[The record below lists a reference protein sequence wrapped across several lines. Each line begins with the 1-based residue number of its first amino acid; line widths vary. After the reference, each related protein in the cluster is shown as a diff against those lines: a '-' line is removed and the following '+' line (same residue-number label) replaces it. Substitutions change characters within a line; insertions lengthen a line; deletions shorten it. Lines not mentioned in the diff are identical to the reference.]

1 MRDTQL
7 DCYRGLAMIYV
18 VCFIHVLYWQ
28 DMPLPYKSYFLVE
41 MPVIFFIA
49 GASFRLSAP
58 KGDKALVV
66 SRFKRVFWPYFKY
79 AFLSIALFGFY
90 FYSGDFARWLHYD
103 ALKDILLGIGITD
116 IPYVYHTWFILPYF
130 ILSASSNRLFAWV
143 NTPRSAVF
151 YGVGVLVL
159 IGILDRVELLREG
172 YSQSEFY
179 TTMKHVLCYSLFY
192 VAGYWWYKRLS
203 MSLLLKLA
211 VAFLACYV
219 ISRYFYAHDL
229 QVNKFPPN
237 LNFIFYNAFALSV
250 LAIIFT
256 HIKLFPPP
264 LVAIVE
270 QLRLHH
276 LSVSQLLLHPYGLSL
291 GAGCK
296 LCSLARCGALPT
308 DDALSI
314 GLWHRA
320 GLALSK
326 KPTTKSLTLLT
337 HATDAKNLCL

>member
-1 MRDTQL
+1 MLYISLASCSTMRDTQL

-41 MPVIFFIA
+41 MPIIFFIA

-58 KGDKALVV
+58 KGDRALVV

-90 FYSGDFARWLHYD
+90 FYSGDFSRWLHYD

-250 LAIIFT
+250 LAIIPT
-256 HIKLFPPP
+256 HIKLFPPHWLQLWNNYGYTIYLYHNFFYILMGYL
-264 LVAIVE
+264 LVQV
-270 QLRLHH
+270 
-276 LSVSQLLLHPYGLSL
+276 
-291 GAGCK
+291 AGY
-296 LCSLARCGALPT
+296 LALPGVVRYPLMMLFLLACGT
-308 DDALSI
+308 GLGWLCQKSQRLNRLLS
-314 GLWHRA
+314 
-320 GLALSK
+320 
-326 KPTTKSLTLLT
+326 
-337 HATDAKNLCL
+337 